1 MGRVIFHIDVNSA
14 FLSWTAAERLK
25 NGEKIDL
32 RTIPSAI
39 GGSSESRHGIIL
51 AKSTPAKKY
60 GVTTGEPIGMA
71 LQKCPDLVVIPPD
84 FPLYSRC
91 SHAMFQI
98 LSAYSDRIEQFSIDE
113 GFLDYT
119 GMERLLGSPLE
130 TAEKIRTRIREEL
143 GFTVNIGVSSN
154 KLLAKMAGE
163 LEKPDKLITLFPEE
177 MPEKFWPLP
186 VEELFMVGRRTAPR
200 LRKMGIRTIGEL
212 AKYPQPLLEKEF
224 KSFGR
229 MLHAYANGIDDTPV
243 ASSTDSCETKSIGNS
258 TTTPHDV
265 TDKETAYKILL
276 ALSETV
282 SMRLRCSKLCAQEIA
297 VTLKSSDFKVYSHQK
312 QLLNAIDCT
321 NAVYE
326 TAKEIFDEVWKRE
339 PLRLL
344 GIRAGKLC
352 EEDCIQLSILDQDW
366 SKQKKADAAMDAL
379 RLKYGKNAVRRSTL
393 ANGDEPSY
401 EGGKL
406 KINNHILK

>member
-1 MGRVIFHIDVNSA
+1 MGRIIFHIDVNSA

-25 NGEKIDL
+25 KGEELDL

-39 GGSSESRHGIIL
+39 GGSRENRHGIIL

-60 GVTTGEPIGMA
+60 GVTTGEPINMA
-71 LQKCPDLVVIPPD
+71 LQKCPELMVVPPD

-91 SHAMFQI
+91 SHAMFDI
-98 LSAYSDRIEQFSIDE
+98 LSDYSDRIEQFSIDE

-119 GMERLLGSPLE
+119 GMERLLGPPLE

-143 GFTVNIGVSSN
+143 GFTVNIGISSN

-200 LRKMGIRTIGEL
+200 LRKIGIRTIGEL

-243 ASSTDSCETKSIGNS
+243 APATETYETKSIGNS

-265 TDKETAYKILL
+265 TDRETAHKILL
-276 ALSETV
+276 ALAENV

-326 TAKEIFDEVWKRE
+326 TAKEIFDEVWKQE

-352 EEDCIQLSILDQDW
+352 EEDCVQLSILEEDW

-379 RLKYGKNAVRRSTL
+379 RLKYGKNTVRRSTF
-393 ANGDEPSY
+393 ANGDGSAY

>member
-14 FLSWTAAERLK
+14 FLSWTAAERLR
-25 NGEKIDL
+25 NGEPLDL

-39 GGSSESRHGIIL
+39 GGNSESRRGIIL
-51 AKSTPAKKY
+51 AKSTPAKKF
-60 GVTTGEPIGMA
+60 GVTTGEPVGMA
-71 LQKCPDLVVIPPD
+71 LQKCPELVCVPPD

-91 SHAMFQI
+91 SQQMFEL
-98 LSAYSDRIEQFSIDE
+98 LSEYSDRIEQFSIDE

-119 GMERLLGSPLE
+119 GMERLLGPPLE
-130 TAEKIRTRIREEL
+130 TAEKIRQRIKNEL

-177 MPEKFWPLP
+177 MEEKLWPLP

-200 LRKMGIRTIGEL
+200 LRKMGIHTIGEL

-224 KSFGR
+224 KSFGA
-229 MLHAYANGIDDTPV
+229 MLHAYANGIDDSPV
-243 ASSTDSCETKSIGNS
+243 AAAVETTETKSIGNS
-258 TTTPHDV
+258 TTTPFDV
-265 TDKETAYKILL
+265 TDRETAYKILL
-276 ALSETV
+276 ALAETV

-297 VTLKSSDFKVYSHQK
+297 VVMKSSDFKSYSHQK

-326 TAKEIFDEVWKRE
+326 TAKVIFDEAWKKE

-352 EEDCIQLSILDQDW
+352 DEGCIQLSILDEDW
-366 SKQKKADAAMDAL
+366 SKQKKADAAMDTI
-379 RLKYGKNAVRRSTL
+379 RLKYGKETVRRSTFADGEL
-393 ANGDEPSY
+393 KGY
-401 EGGKL
+401 QGGKM
-406 KINNHILK
+406 KINNKIFK